1 MNSDYELYINMAAY
15 YLRHPSIIPPLYPYV
30 EFVKRFT
37 PETFY
42 KYYNVIGYAMTC
54 HPKSLLLSLV
64 NSCDTEVEYR
74 NCTGVILVSIPKHVV
89 LDIEEVYV
97 RQSKKNL
104 AL

>member
-1 MNSDYELYINMAAY
+1 
-15 YLRHPSIIPPLYPYV
+15 
-30 EFVKRFT
+30 
-37 PETFY
+37 
-42 KYYNVIGYAMTC
+42 MTC

-64 NSCDTEVEYR
+64 NSCANEVEYR

-104 AL
+104 TF